1 MTVLEMLKQLFG
13 SKLDEDIDD
22 ADKPAVD
29 KKQDLDN
36 IDNNNDD
43 GVNNADENNDTTD
56 NNTSTDGSKPNNE
69 TDTTD
74 TVDTVD
80 KQDTLDT
87 GGDTMD
93 IFEEGWYDETSG
105 RIDTSKIKNPEVL
118 AAIQKLDSRYS
129 QERDARAISDALKAE
144 LSNYSIRV
152 SENTLEKMLDMSSIK
167 VKDGKV
173 TGIKEALDALKQS
186 EPGIFKNKDNEDS
199 PLNEGFNPVEK
210 KGNSDVNTFTQAFKI
225 MDEIS

>member
-1 MTVLEMLKQLFG
+1 MLRQLFG
-13 SKLDEDIDD
+13 SKLEEDINDV
-22 ADKPAVD
+22 DKPAVD
-29 KKQDLDN
+29 EKQDSDN
-36 IDNNNDD
+36 TDNNNEDD
-43 GVNNADENNDTTD
+43 INNTDENNNTTD
-56 NNTSTDGSKPNNE
+56 NKPDNE

-74 TVDTVD
+74 TADTD
-80 KQDTLDT
+80 NKQDTLDN
-87 GGDTMD
+87 GGNTMD

-105 RIDTSKIKNPEVL
+105 KIDTSKIKNPEVL
-118 AAIQKLDSRYS
+118 AAIQKLEGRYS
-129 QERDARAISDALKAE
+129 QERDARAISDALRGE

-152 SENTLEKMLDMSSIK
+152 SENTLEKMLDMSGIK

-186 EPGIFKNKDNEDS
+186 EPGIFKNKDNEDN

-210 KGNSDVNTFTQAFKI
+210 RGSGDVNTFTQAFKL

>member
-13 SKLDEDIDD
+13 SKLDEDINDV
-22 ADKPAVD
+22 DKPAVD
-29 KKQDLDN
+29 KKQDSDN

-56 NNTSTDGSKPNNE
+56 NNTGTDGDKPNNE
-69 TDTTD
+69 TDTTNTAD
-74 TVDTVD
+74 TADE
-80 KQDTLDT
+80 QDTLDT

-105 RIDTSKIKNPEVL
+105 KIDTSKIKNPEVL
-118 AAIQKLDSRYS
+118 AAIQKLDGRYS

-152 SENTLEKMLDMSSIK
+152 SENTLEKMLDMSGIK

-186 EPGIFKNKDNEDS
+186 EPGIFKNKDNEDN

-210 KGNSDVNTFTQAFKI
+210 KGGSDVNTFAQAFKI

>member
-1 MTVLEMLKQLFG
+1 MTVLEMLRQLFG
-13 SKLDEDIDD
+13 SKLEEDINDV
-22 ADKPAVD
+22 DKPAVD
-29 KKQDLDN
+29 EKQDSDN
-36 IDNNNDD
+36 TDNNNEDNI
-43 GVNNADENNDTTD
+43 NNTDENNNTTD
-56 NNTSTDGSKPNNE
+56 NNTSTDDNKPDAE
-69 TDTTD
+69 IDTTD
-74 TVDTVD
+74 TVDTSD
-80 KQDTLDT
+80 KQDTLDN
-87 GGDTMD
+87 GGNTMD

-105 RIDTSKIKNPEVL
+105 KIDTSKIKNPEVL
-118 AAIQKLDSRYS
+118 AAIQKLEGRYS

-152 SENTLEKMLDMSSIK
+152 SENTLEKMLDMSGIK

-186 EPGIFKNKDNEDS
+186 EPGIFKNKDNEDN

-210 KGNSDVNTFTQAFKI
+210 KGSGDVNTFTQAFKL